1 MAKVPTCSVN
11 TPQRSDAKNNA
22 DFILLVSSKA
32 LLRGVLIE
40 QSLLLAFLLPLWQEP
55 SAKRDGAAET
65 PAEVSDHETGGA
77 GNSED
82 RNEEEGNNGGGG
94 GI

>member
-1 MAKVPTCSVN
+1 MLAAGCHRRVMW
-11 TPQRSDAKNNA
+11 RDAKNNA

-55 SAKRDGAAET
+55 SAKRDGMAET
-65 PAEVSDHETGGA
+65 LAEVSDHETGGA
-77 GNSED
+77 RNSED
-82 RNEEEGNNGGGG
+82 RNEEEGNNGGRV